1 VTVRPVVSVCMPSYN
16 YGRFLPE
23 AIESVLD
30 QSYGAFELLLIDNG
44 SDDGSYEIALD
55 YAGRDPRLRVLTHEG
70 RENRG
75 VNASLNL
82 GLAEATGRYFG
93 LLPADDVYIRG
104 SLERRVAL
112 LEREAAAAF
121 VYGGAQVIDET
132 GRPTGQVGGR
142 SPDAVLGYDKTG
154 DLLQALL
161 FHDFVPG
168 AAMLARRELLTEIGG
183 FAEAVYFN
191 DWYATIR
198 LLARAGCAFVPGEP
212 VVGYRHHERHRSPD
226 NLAADR
232 PRKIE
237 LFRSLWAL
245 SATAGDRLQEPRVRA
260 LVALQRAVHAHR
272 LGEVAEARTSV
283 VDAFEVDPRLREDDD
298 YLAWWLNPCHLEW
311 SLGLDPQPRRRF
323 LRALASPRTP
333 AEDVL
338 DEGSEYTQFARF
350 VLQAADGAIAP
361 GAAVRFTWRVLADQL
376 EAIARGP
383 LPAVLVSSLL
393 RAAVHPGVLRIR
405 PFAKVVL
412 SAGGIWGMAAR
423 ARRRTASLARQLPS
437 PR

>member
-30 QSYGAFELLLIDNG
+30 QSYEDFELLLIDNG
-44 SDDGSYEIALD
+44 SDDGSYEIALG
-55 YAGRDPRLRVLTHEG
+55 YADRDPRIRVLIHAD

-82 GLAEATGRYFG
+82 GLAEAVGTYFG
-93 LLPADDVYIRG
+93 LLPADDVYLRG

-112 LEREAAAAF
+112 LEREPAAAF
-121 VYGGAQVIDET
+121 VYGGAQVIDEA

-142 SPDAVLGYDKTG
+142 APDAVLGFDRTG

-168 AAMLARRELLTEIGG
+168 AALLTRRELLTQIGG
-183 FAEAVYFN
+183 FDEAVYFN

-198 LLARAGCAFVPGEP
+198 LLARAGCVFVVGEP
-212 VVGYRHHERHRSPD
+212 VVGYRHHERHRSVE

-237 LFRSLWAL
+237 LFRSLWDI
-245 SATAGDRLQEPRVRA
+245 SGTADDRLREPRLRA
-260 LVALQRAVHAHR
+260 LIALQRAFHAYR
-272 LGEVAEARTSV
+272 LGEVAEARAAV
-283 VDAFEVDPRLREDDD
+283 ADAFAVDPLLREDDG
-298 YLAWWLNPCHLEW
+298 YLAWWLNPCHGEW
-311 SLGLDPQPRRRF
+311 SLGLDREARRRF
-323 LRALASPRTP
+323 LRVFASPLTP
-333 AEDVL
+333 AEAVL
-338 DEGSEYTQFARF
+338 DEGSEYTRFARF
-350 VLQAADGAIAP
+350 LLQAGGDAIAP
-361 GAAVRFTWRVLADQL
+361 GAAVRFAWRVLADQL
-376 EAIARGP
+376 EAIAHGP
-383 LPAVLVSSLL
+383 LPTVFASSLL
-393 RAAVHPGVLRIR
+393 RAAVHPGVLRLR
-405 PFAKVVL
+405 PFAKIVL
-412 SAGGIWGMAAR
+412 SAGGVWGLATR
-423 ARRRTASLARQLPS
+423 ARRRAASLARQLPS